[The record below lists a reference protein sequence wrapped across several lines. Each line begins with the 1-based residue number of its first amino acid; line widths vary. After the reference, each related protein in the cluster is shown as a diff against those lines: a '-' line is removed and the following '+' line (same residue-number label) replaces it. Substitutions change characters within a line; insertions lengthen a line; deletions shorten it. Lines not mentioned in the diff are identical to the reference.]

1 MNISVDVL
9 LFNGTPCLW
18 KKNIDLKE
26 DSYVDESESETEN
39 EFIVTESGVMKN
51 DGNHELI
58 EMSIIK
64 STLEENE
71 EEEEENVIEF
81 DQSKEVGSVHYSYPW
96 ISRLWASLALSDIQ
110 SIIKSINSICN
121 RLPITRRHKLG
132 KQIRL

>member
-1 MNISVDVL
+1 MNIGVDVL

-39 EFIVTESGVMKN
+39 EFIVTESGVMMN

-71 EEEEENVIEF
+71 EEENVIEF
-81 DQSKEVGSVHYSYPW
+81 DQSKEVGSVHYRYRDCGP
-96 ISRLWASLALSDIQ
+96 R
-110 SIIKSINSICN
+110 
-121 RLPITRRHKLG
+121 
-132 KQIRL
+132 